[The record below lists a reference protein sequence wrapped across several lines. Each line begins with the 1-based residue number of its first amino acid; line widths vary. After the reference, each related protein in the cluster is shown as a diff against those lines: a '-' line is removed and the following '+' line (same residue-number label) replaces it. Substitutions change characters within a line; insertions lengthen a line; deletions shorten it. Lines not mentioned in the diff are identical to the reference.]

1 MIKPTFD
8 GVLGGFDGRATP
20 KWQTV
25 GKGDIAVVFLNNG
38 DDTEVEVVQTGII
51 KLEEATNDPVKK
63 IVNGK
68 TVTTNAAPKNLR
80 IFRIK
85 GLMPGNAFIEVRR
98 ERQLVERLEVL
109 VTETIEFKM
118 SFKFVSDTA
127 GHSTKR
133 DKSTLKDLIELANIE
148 LLNNVNIKI
157 INHNAANQNLRFDR
171 NLGNVVM
178 YQNVGDIIASKRD
191 KAATFTVFFVWEY
204 EQDDTPKIDNAEAAA
219 VNRVIFFEDEQGY
232 NHSET
237 LIHEI
242 GHLLGMPHFDKSDY
256 IMNGLGESGHLFTKN
271 QTIKMRDILK
281 HILKLAR

>member
-1 MIKPTFD
+1 MIKPTFE
-8 GVLGGFDGRATP
+8 GILGGFDGKATP
-20 KWQTV
+20 KWQMV
-25 GKGDIAVVFLNNG
+25 GKGDIAVVFLNDG
-38 DDTEVEVVQTGII
+38 DGTEVKVIQTGII
-51 KLEEATNDPVKK
+51 ELEEATNDSARR
-63 IVNGK
+63 ILNGK
-68 TVTTNAAPKNLR
+68 PVTNSIPKNLR

-85 GLMPGNAFIEVRR
+85 GLMSGNTFIEVRR
-98 ERQLVERLEVL
+98 EKQLVERLEVL
-109 VTETIEFKM
+109 VTETIQFKV
-118 SFKFVSDTA
+118 SFKYVSDTA

-133 DKSTLKDLIELANIE
+133 DKSTLNDLIAMANIE

-157 INHNAANQNLRFDR
+157 INHNSAGQNLKFDR

-191 KAATFTVFFVWEY
+191 KTATFTVFFVWEY

-219 VNRVIFFEDEQGY
+219 INRIIFFEDEQGY

-256 IMNGLGESGHLFTKN
+256 IMNSLGESGHLFTKN
-271 QTIKMRDILK
+271 QIVKMRDILR